1 MGEIGASGV
10 DVSKWPHFETRP
22 GNRTLLFVIAA
33 NRGLCGAFNTN
44 LVRLARDT
52 YRAKVAEGRDVRLF
66 VAGKKGNSALRFQ
79 GFEPE
84 RVYIDQLSDRPEVDD
99 AEYFLNE
106 LATPFLE
113 KEVDEVLI
121 VYPHWETLGRQPPTL
136 LRFLPIAPEDEAAS
150 SGPPPLFEPSAEEIL
165 DRLLPL
171 YGRQIMY
178 SVLAEAVAS
187 EQVARRL
194 AMKLAS
200 DNATE
205 MVNLLTREY
214 NRARQALITKEISEI
229 IGGAEALK
237 D

>member
-1 MGEIGASGV
+1 
-10 DVSKWPHFETRP
+10 
-22 GNRTLLFVIAA
+22 
-33 NRGLCGAFNTN
+33 
-44 LVRLARDT
+44 
-52 YRAKVAEGRDVRLF
+52 
-66 VAGKKGNSALRFQ
+66 
-79 GFEPE
+79 
-84 RVYIDQLSDRPEVDD
+84 
-99 AEYFLNE
+99 
-106 LATPFLE
+106 
-113 KEVDEVLI
+113 
-121 VYPHWETLGRQPPTL
+121 
-136 LRFLPIAPEDEAAS
+136 
-150 SGPPPLFEPSAEEIL
+150 
-165 DRLLPL
+165 
-171 YGRQIMY
+171 MY